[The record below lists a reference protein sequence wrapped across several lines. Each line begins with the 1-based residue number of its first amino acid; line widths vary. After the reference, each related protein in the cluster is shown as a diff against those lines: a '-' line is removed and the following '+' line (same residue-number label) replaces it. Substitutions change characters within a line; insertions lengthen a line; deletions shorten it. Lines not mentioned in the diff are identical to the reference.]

1 MRDHRLILSIDNRV
15 PVTYSCHD
23 VTLAVQKTIA
33 KTPFS
38 LEHEYATDSILI
50 PRDSFLVTTLMD
62 VYKRI
67 TGDINA
73 KPEVDGGCTYART
86 MPNCV
91 AFGALLPGQ
100 PNTMHEK
107 NEGLHVRLIDDKS
120 TNIKTASRTGVLPL
134 VRLAVLFSSS
144 SIFSF

>member
-1 MRDHRLILSIDNRV
+1 MTVRDHRLILSIDNRV

-107 NEGLHVRLIDDKS
+107 NEGLHVRLID
-120 TNIKTASRTGVLPL
+120 TWMELYLEAIYQ
-134 VRLAVLFSSS
+134 LAK
-144 SIFSF
+144 